1 MSVTLAVANNP
12 QVDINL
18 SNRNAAIILA
28 MVGIAVE
35 GDDGGWCGEI
45 AAEDVHRYAQKA
57 IRAMD
62 DVWAQKKAEVPSTV
76 QQGPTRIVEVDGL
89 PTLQRVAT
97 VIDCGLTLDQ
107 IRERLRGV
115 MAVLFEASRT
125 HSRVIWY

>member
-35 GDDGGWCGEI
+35 GDDESWCGEI
-45 AAEDVHRYAQKA
+45 AAEDVHRYAQNA

-62 DVWAQKKAEVPSTV
+62 NVWAQKKAEVPSEV
-76 QQGPTRIVEVDGL
+76 QHGPTRIVYTDGL
-89 PTLQRVAT
+89 PTIQRGAT
-97 VIDCGLTLDQ
+97 MIERGLTLDQ
-107 IRERLRGV
+107 IRERLRVV

-125 HSRVIWY
+125 NEPVIWY